1 MNLGTLLIA
10 HRVLTLGSVRHAARL
25 LGRPPSTVSAAMRR
39 LQAEIAIPLVATS
52 SDGTQ
57 STLEGQRLT
66 RDLANAANLVL
77 RLARLSRTS
86 GPPEHRAARLST
98 SISTLQRFIAV
109 ARTGSI
115 RSAAREIGM
124 GQPQL
129 TRQLKAM
136 ERDLGVPL
144 FRRDARG
151 IVLVKEGRSAL
162 VHAEALDRI
171 WLRISKHA
179 ERRFRK
185 SLVEARFGS
194 IIQFARESKI
204 AEMLAVLA
212 TEWRRR
218 TPDNPLFISSTISE
232 ELLTNLQN
240 RALDAILLDSNSV
253 PAGLNYRVIARSKMM
268 LVRHPRA
275 GRQPVPDARTLLL
288 TTPAALLSL
297 KSSLRQKFI
306 ALMEDVLSE
315 SERERVSFV
324 EADSMPVVAN
334 LIHDHGYLTLLPE
347 HSLGV
352 LTSTF
357 EYVVLPPKYDVHFTV
372 AWHPSPQSE
381 KVAKQVFEILKD
393 FIDEPKS
400 PAERRPRL
408 IDKEMHR

>member
-1 MNLGTLLIA
+1 MNLATLLIA

-52 SDGTQ
+52 SDGMQ
-57 STLEGQRLT
+57 STLEGQRLA
-66 RDLANAANLVL
+66 RELANAANLVL
-77 RLARLSRTS
+77 RLARLGKTS
-86 GPPEHRAARLST
+86 SPPEHRAARLST

-129 TRQLKAM
+129 TRQLKTM
-136 ERDLGVPL
+136 EHDLGIPL

-151 IVLVKEGRSAL
+151 IVLVREGRSAL
-162 VHAEALDRI
+162 VHAEALARI
-171 WLRISKHA
+171 WSRISRHA

-194 IIQFARESKI
+194 IIQFGRESKI
-204 AEMLAVLA
+204 AEALAVLA
-212 TEWRRR
+212 AEWHRR
-218 TPDNPLFISSTISE
+218 TPDNPLFIYSTISE
-232 ELLTNLQN
+232 ELLTGLQS
-240 RALDAILLDSNSV
+240 RALDAILLDTHSV
-253 PAGLNYRVIARSKMM
+253 PAGLNHRVIARSKMM

-288 TTPAALLSL
+288 TTPAALLSV
-297 KSSLRQKFI
+297 KSSLRQKFV

-324 EADSMPVVAN
+324 EVDSMPVVAN
-334 LIHDHGYLTLLPE
+334 LVRDHGYLTLLPE

-352 LTSTF
+352 LASTF
-357 EYVVLPPKYDVHFTV
+357 ECVVLPPKYDVHFTI
-372 AWHPSPQSE
+372 AWHPSPSSE
-381 KVAKQVFEILKD
+381 KIVKQVFDILKD
-393 FIDEPKS
+393 FIDEPAS
-400 PAERRPRL
+400 RAERNVRT
-408 IDKEMHR
+408 